1 MKYWKERAPATLS
14 AESTQDKREGGK
26 QRSGTCC
33 FGKHRAHS
41 AVGRSLCTIASSF
54 LTKIPRARNPVS
66 LGRGHRLEEPKK
78 KRKYSTQGRGS
89 GWKNSSGPV
98 TSGRKQR
105 FKEWSGTHRAAR
117 MSKVKGHSLAGSP
130 GAGKMNRPLLSSQ
143 C

>member
-98 TSGRKQR
+98 TSGRSRDLRNGVELTGLHGCQR
-105 FKEWSGTHRAAR
+105 
-117 MSKVKGHSLAGSP
+117 SKGIALQAPQVQEK
-130 GAGKMNRPLLSSQ
+130 
-143 C
+143 